1 MHPDSTTL
9 RADLVRLIVSSGDG
23 VIAEDDLARADGS
36 LRALNYSSLSYM
48 RLIDAIENELGV
60 YVDPEA
66 DPERFAT
73 VDSLVD
79 LIRESADS
87 EDSVDA

>member
-1 MHPDSTTL
+1 MQPDRTTL
-9 RADLVRLIVSSGDG
+9 RADLVRLVVSSGDG
-23 VIAEDDLARADGS
+23 AIAESDLVKADGS
-36 LRALNYSSLSYM
+36 LRALNFSSLSYM

-73 VDSLVD
+73 IDSLID
-79 LIRESADS
+79 LVRESADS

>member
-1 MHPDSTTL
+1 MDRSAL
-9 RADLVRLIVSSGDG
+9 RAQLVRLIVAAGDG
-23 VIAEDDLARADGS
+23 TVTESDLVQAGGS
-36 LRALNYSSLSYM
+36 LRALNYTSLSFM

-73 VDSLVD
+73 IDTLADLVH
-79 LIRESADS
+79 ESG
-87 EDSVDA
+87 ETVDA

>member
-1 MHPDSTTL
+1 MHTDSTTL
-9 RADLVRLIVSSGDG
+9 RAELLRLIVSSGDG
-23 VIAEDDLARADGS
+23 AIGETDVTAADGS

-73 VDSLVD
+73 IDSLVD
-79 LIRESADS
+79 LVRESAD
-87 EDSVDA
+87 VDA